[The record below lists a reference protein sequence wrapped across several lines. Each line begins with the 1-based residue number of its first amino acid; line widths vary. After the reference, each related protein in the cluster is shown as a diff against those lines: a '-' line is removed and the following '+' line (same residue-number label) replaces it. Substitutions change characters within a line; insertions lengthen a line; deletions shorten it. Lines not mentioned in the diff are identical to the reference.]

1 MHRFLGTEKL
11 GLVRVSLSAMNTRKE
26 INEFLSALDEIT
38 LAGKD

>member
-11 GLVRVSLSAMNTRKE
+11 GLVRVSLSPMNTRKE

-38 LAGKD
+38 LAGNG